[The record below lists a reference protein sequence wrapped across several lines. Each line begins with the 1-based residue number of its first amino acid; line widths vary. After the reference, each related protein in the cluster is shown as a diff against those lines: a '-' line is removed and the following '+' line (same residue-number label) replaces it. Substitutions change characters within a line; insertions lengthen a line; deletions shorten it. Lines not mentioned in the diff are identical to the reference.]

1 MVFFSMTRTKD
12 SSEVDIW
19 TRVGNFQ
26 STFFLLVKEKK
37 KEEVRQLSESSCL
50 ERS

>member
-37 KEEVRQLSESSCL
+37 KIRGKTAFRKFMS
-50 ERS
+50 

>member
-37 KEEVRQLSESSCL
+37 KKRGKTAFRKFMS
-50 ERS
+50 